1 MAAKYRSRK
10 TEVNGMTFDSAAE
23 ARAYLAL
30 KARQAAGEITD
41 LQTQVAF
48 ELAPS
53 VRIQGRK
60 RPPLRYVAD
69 FSYIEGGKLVVAD
82 AKGVITEGYRIKRH
96 LMAAVHGVEIREI
109 RALKRPPAMRAA
121 KARP

>member
-1 MAAKYRSRK
+1 MSKYRAKK
-10 TEVNGMTFDSAAE
+10 TEVFGATFDSAFE
-23 ARAYLAL
+23 ARAYLEL
-30 KARQAAGEITD
+30 RAREVAGEIAD
-41 LQTQVAF
+41 LKTQVVF
-48 ELAPS
+48 ELAPA
-53 VRIQGRK
+53 VKIQGRK

>member
-1 MAAKYRSRK
+1 MATTYRSRK
-10 TEVNGMTFDSAAE
+10 TEVNGMTFDSAAV
-23 ARAYLAL
+23 ARAYLVL

-41 LQTQVAF
+41 LQTQVSF

-69 FSYIEGGKLVVAD
+69 FTYLEGGERVVAD

-96 LMAAVHGVEIREI
+96 LMAAVHGVEIQEI
-109 RALKRPPAMRAA
+109 KATCRVPAMRAG
-121 KARP
+121 KVER